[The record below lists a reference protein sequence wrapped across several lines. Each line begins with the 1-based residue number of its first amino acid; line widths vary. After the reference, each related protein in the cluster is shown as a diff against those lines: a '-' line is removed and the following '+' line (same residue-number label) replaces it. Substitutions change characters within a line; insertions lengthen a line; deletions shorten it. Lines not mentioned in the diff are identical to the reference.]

1 MVNSENKF
9 DYIPGTC
16 NIGPKEI
23 IIRKKASVLAAIF
36 CCAFVVLMLL
46 LHVNKAWRLALFFP
60 AAAFGVTF
68 QQWYYKFC
76 VAFGMKGIFN
86 FGDLGKS
93 FTIEQKEDYTK
104 DRIKAFKMIL
114 VGMLF
119 GVIISVLFYLL
130 PY

>member
-1 MVNSENKF
+1 MANSENKYH
-9 DYIPGTC
+9 YIPGTC

-23 IIRKKASVLAAIF
+23 SIRKKASVLAAIF
-36 CCAFVVLMLL
+36 CIVFVILMLML
-46 LHVNKAWRLALFFP
+46 DTHKAWRLVLFFP

-93 FTIEQKEDYTK
+93 FTIEQKEDYAK
-104 DRIKAFKMIL
+104 DRMKALKMIV

-119 GVIISVLFYLL
+119 GLICSIFFYLF
-130 PY
+130 P